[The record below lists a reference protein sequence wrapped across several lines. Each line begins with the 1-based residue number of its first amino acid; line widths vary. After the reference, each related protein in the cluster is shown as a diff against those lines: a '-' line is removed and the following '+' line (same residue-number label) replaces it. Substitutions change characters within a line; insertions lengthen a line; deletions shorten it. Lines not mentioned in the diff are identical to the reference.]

1 MTRPDLFILCNAL
14 ADDVRIDRG
23 ITTDSPAA
31 TRKVAMM
38 ANIIRLTGVR
48 TRILSL
54 GRGRQDGSA
63 RYFRSRVG
71 RIRGVPTIYGPLLHR
86 PILSELLSFWAP
98 MPALWHQ
105 RRRARTTLLLIYNR
119 MPAYL
124 PAIWFARLLGY
135 RLALDLEDGETVL
148 QGWSRNALKAR
159 ALTLLTDR
167 ACTSGALLACRA
179 LSDATHLQPQ
189 LAYYGVVAPTVPAPR
204 FKERNINLLLGGTV
218 APSTGADLLARAITA
233 LRDRDEA
240 WSRSLHLH
248 VTGTGESLSSFDHL
262 AATNGRG
269 PVVTVHGRLDSIGY
283 EELLTKM
290 DVGLAL
296 KPNSGALA
304 HTTFP
309 SKVVEMANAGL
320 LVLSTDI
327 SDVREVLGDG
337 AIYLEQDN
345 SDLLIK
351 HLRTIV
357 ENPQY
362 AAVIAQGGTQAATAR
377 CAPDQAGAALR
388 RFLFPE
394 FA

>member
-38 ANIIRLTGVR
+38 ANIIRLAGVR
-48 TRILSL
+48 PCILSL
-54 GRGRQDGSA
+54 GRGRQDGSG

-71 RIRGVPTIYGPLLHR
+71 RIRGVPTVYGPLLHR

-98 MPALWHQ
+98 IPALWRQ
-105 RRRARTTLLLIYNR
+105 RGRARTTLLLIYNR

-124 PAIWFARLLGY
+124 PAIWFARFLGY
-135 RLALDLEDGETVL
+135 RLALDLEDGETNL
-148 QGWSRNALKAR
+148 RGWNPAAIKAR
-159 ALTLLTDR
+159 ALTFLTDR

-179 LSDATHLQPQ
+179 LSSATHLQPQ
-189 LAYYGVVAPTVPAPR
+189 LAYYGVVASTAPALR
-204 FKERNINLLLGGTV
+204 FKGPIISLLLGGTV
-218 APSTGADLLARAITA
+218 SPSTGSDLLAHAIEA
-233 LRDRDEA
+233 LRERDEV
-240 WSRSLHLH
+240 WSRSLCLH
-248 VTGTGESLSSFDHL
+248 VTGAGESLRNFDYL

-269 PVVTVHGRLDSIGY
+269 PVVTVHGRLDNIGY
-283 EELLTKM
+283 DDLLMKM

-309 SKVVEMANAGL
+309 SKVVEMASAGL

-337 AIYLEQDN
+337 AIYLEHDN
-345 SDLLIK
+345 SDLLITR
-351 HLRTIV
+351 LRAIA
-357 ENPQY
+357 ENPQH
-362 AAVIAQGGTQAATAR
+362 AAVIAQRGTRAAAAR
-377 CAPDQAGAALR
+377 CAPDQAGMALR

-394 FA
+394 VA

>member
-1 MTRPDLFILCNAL
+1 MIRPDLFILCNAL
-14 ADDVRIDRG
+14 ADDVRVERG

-38 ANIIRLTGVR
+38 ADIIRSTGVR
-48 TRILSL
+48 TRIISL
-54 GRGRQDGSA
+54 GRGRQDGSG

-71 RIRGVPTIYGPLLHR
+71 RIRGVPTVYGPLLHR

-98 MPALWHQ
+98 IPALWRQ

-124 PAIWFARLLGY
+124 PAIWLARLLGY

-148 QGWSRNALKAR
+148 QGWSTGALRAR
-159 ALTLLTDR
+159 VLTLLTDR

-179 LSDATHLQPQ
+179 LSDATHLRPQ
-189 LAYYGVVAPTVPAPR
+189 LAYYGVVSSAVPAPR
-204 FKERNINLLLGGTV
+204 FEGPNINLLLGGTV
-218 APSTGADLLARAITA
+218 APSTGSDLLAHAIEV

-240 WSRSLHLH
+240 WSRSLRLH
-248 VTGTGESLSSFDHL
+248 VTGTGESLSNFDHL

-269 PVVTVHGRLDSIGY
+269 PVVTVHGRLDNAGY
-283 EELLTKM
+283 EELLMQM

-309 SKVVEMANAGL
+309 SKVVEMASAGL

-327 SDVREVLGDG
+327 SDVRTVLGDG
-337 AIYLEQDN
+337 AIYLEHDN
-345 SDLLIK
+345 SDLLIER
-351 HLRTIV
+351 LRAIAG
-357 ENPQY
+357 NPQQS
-362 AAVIAQGGTQAATAR
+362 AVIAQRGTQAAAAR
-377 CAPDQAGAALR
+377 CAPDQAGVALR